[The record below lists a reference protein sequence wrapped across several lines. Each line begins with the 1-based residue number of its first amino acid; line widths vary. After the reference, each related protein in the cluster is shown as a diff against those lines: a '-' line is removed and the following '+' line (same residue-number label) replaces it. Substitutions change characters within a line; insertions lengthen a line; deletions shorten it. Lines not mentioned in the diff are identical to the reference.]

1 MRITTAGVAARR
13 PLRSHLDDPVGLRR
27 GELAAGLATAAIAG
41 QLLFAQVTLLTAVA
55 LIILGRVSRWRPHW
69 LAAPAL
75 ASLVWLFAVG
85 PARAAAA
92 FVVGSRRLADYLVA
106 AAIHPALLAH
116 PGVVAVGAAR
126 WLPMELP
133 VTLVAAC
140 GEAGLVLWLGW
151 WRQGASL
158 RFYSQSPWRWR
169 TGVVALVRRH
179 VSAAALAAGRTV
191 TSDGCAVGLST
202 DTGKLASLSWAEV
215 MHGLLLAG
223 QDVDL
228 LGLAV
233 ACAALR
239 RRKTVLILEYAGRPG
254 GVTSRVR
261 DLGGLL
267 GIPVPDA
274 SGAAVPGSRGT
285 TVTTAA
291 AVVPGSRGTDV
302 ASVGA
307 APSGGT
313 GAGSVAEII
322 GRAIRRRETVLIATS
337 HADYAQRAVDGLAA
351 VLTGLR
357 ELGLRADCLA
367 WISGCEFMD
376 AGSLSALLALGPL
389 TGTAMVVSTT
399 SASYAAALAPAAALV
414 AVSGPVN
421 ADLAAALVV
430 NARGKLFAPTT
441 IGRES
446 GSHAPLG
453 ASDPPSRPTESA
465 GKINIDAADRA
476 ITDILTAQRRGEFAM
491 LAVKALDGRPARLT
505 TGCRAVPIALGH
517 RQ

>member
-55 LIILGRVSRWRPHW
+55 LIVLGRVSRWRPHW
-69 LAAPAL
+69 LAALAL
-75 ASLVWLFAVG
+75 ASLVWILAVG

-92 FVVGSRRLADYLVA
+92 FVVGSRRLADYLLA

-116 PGVVAVGAAR
+116 PGVVAVGAAA
-126 WLPMELP
+126 WLPTELP

-151 WRQGASL
+151 WRQGASP
-158 RFYSQSPWRWR
+158 RFQSQSPWRWR
-169 TGVVALVRRH
+169 AGVVAVVRRH

-191 TSDGCAVGLST
+191 TSDGCAVGLSM
-202 DTGKLASLSWAEV
+202 DTGKLATLSWAEV
-215 MHGLLLAG
+215 LHGLLLAG

-228 LGLAV
+228 VGLAV

-254 GVTSRVR
+254 GVTGHVR
-261 DLGGLL
+261 ELGASL

-274 SGAAVPGSRGT
+274 SGAAVAGSRGTAVTTAADVVPGSRGT
-285 TVTTAA
+285 TVASASAA
-291 AVVPGSRGTDV
+291 PGGGTD
-302 ASVGA
+302 
-307 APSGGT
+307 
-313 GAGSVAEII
+313 AGSVAEVI

-337 HADYAQRAVDGLAA
+337 RDDYAQRTADGLAA

-357 ELGLRADCLA
+357 DLGLRADCLA

-399 SASYAAALAPAAALV
+399 SASHAAALAPAAALV

-421 ADLAAALVV
+421 ADFAAALAA
-430 NARGKLFAPTT
+430 NAGGKLFAPTT
-441 IGRES
+441 IGRQS
-446 GSHAPLG
+446 GSHAPLR

-465 GKINIDAADRA
+465 GKISTDAADRA
-476 ITDILTAQRRGEFAM
+476 ITDILTAQRGGEFTM
-491 LAVKALDGRPARLT
+491 LAVKPLDGRPARLT
-505 TGCRAVPIALGH
+505 TSCRAVPIALGR